1 MFRDELHLQYRS
13 STKAKFARRKAG
25 QDHFTAAEESEDNRE
40 LQSSSSSSSSSVPTL
55 GESIGSNSSVSS
67 DSSDATNQSRSLA
80 KEAFGVEPIQAPL
93 LTSRSD
99 YHSLVSNYRLLGEP
113 QASVMSFPFLGLPE
127 YASLNNFQSS
137 GDNILDGF
145 PDDISGIF
153 DDE

>member
-13 STKAKFARRKAG
+13 STRAKFARRKASRA
-25 QDHFTAAEESEDNRE
+25 HFTPAEESEENRE

-80 KEAFGVEPIQAPL
+80 KEPIQAPL
-93 LTSRSD
+93 FTSRSD
-99 YHSLVSNYRLLGEP
+99 YYSLVSNYRLLGEP
-113 QASVMSFPFLGLPE
+113 QASVMSFPFLGLPVLGEPQASVMSFPFLGLPE
-127 YASLNNFQSS
+127 YAY
-137 GDNILDGF
+137 
-145 PDDISGIF
+145 DISGIF